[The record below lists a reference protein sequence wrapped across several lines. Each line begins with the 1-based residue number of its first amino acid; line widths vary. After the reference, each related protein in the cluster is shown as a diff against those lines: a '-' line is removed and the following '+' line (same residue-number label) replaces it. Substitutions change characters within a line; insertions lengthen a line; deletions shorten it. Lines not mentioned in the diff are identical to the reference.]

1 MILAIVSYPFITLS
15 QAISSHG
22 KKQQICRIITSV
34 TMFHVKRDGKGYYCV
49 HFFCEMFPATASVK
63 VKRIIKGYASTESII
78 TLHNLL

>member
-1 MILAIVSYPFITLS
+1 
-15 QAISSHG
+15 
-22 KKQQICRIITSV
+22 
-34 TMFHVKRDGKGYYCV
+34 MFHVKRDGKGYYCV